1 MTEVLDLS
9 NLGMMGKKV
18 SILSATAKYLIMV
31 SAVMTTNIFYE
42 LRSFMMVL
50 FINNCN

>member
-9 NLGMMGKKV
+9 SFGIMGRKV

-31 SAVMTTNIFYE
+31 SAVMTTKIF
-42 LRSFMMVL
+42 
-50 FINNCN
+50 